1 MAITRTQ
8 IASVVWK
15 IFRAV
20 VSALLLAA
28 VLLPVSLYVLLSID
42 PVQNE
47 IRSFGSKE
55 LSRLLGADVKIG
67 RVMIHPFNKLD
78 IRDVSLSVGNDTI
91 ARLDRVSAAF
101 ELMYF
106 LRTRRFVIDYAY
118 VDGMYAGIS
127 RETPDS
133 PLNIQTIIEHLK
145 SDKPR

>member
-106 LRTRRFVIDYAY
+106 YAP
-118 VDGMYAGIS
+118 VG
-127 RETPDS
+127 
-133 PLNIQTIIEHLK
+133 L
-145 SDKPR
+145 

>member
-78 IRDVSLSVGNDTI
+78 IRDVSLSVGNVQLRDSTSQR
-91 ARLDRVSAAF
+91 RLR
-101 ELMYF
+101 
-106 LRTRRFVIDYAY
+106 AY
-118 VDGMYAGIS
+118 VFFTHPSVCD
-127 RETPDS
+127 
-133 PLNIQTIIEHLK
+133 
-145 SDKPR
+145 